1 MIQYYYFFF
10 LGLDGRE
17 ERVENT
23 GYVGNYKGEGTYK
36 GQ

>member
-1 MIQYYYFFF
+1 MQLILL
-10 LGLDGRE
+10 LGIDGRE

-36 GQ
+36 GTD